1 MQFSE
6 RQLMTSSEPLK
17 LVEFALNMVRDA
29 VYLVD
34 SQTRFFYVNDEACRM
49 LGYSSEELLEK
60 SVTDIDPVW
69 GVEDIHAMWKRVRE
83 QSGGGVFTFETS
95 HKNKNGM
102 MIPVEVSSNPFV
114 YEESNYS
121 MCVVKDIRERKYLE
135 QMTHVREQEFRV
147 LVENSPDMVVRFNTS
162 LKCEYAN
169 PAALRQLRLT
179 AEEFRGRSLR
189 EKLGD
194 LSCVRH
200 IERLISEVIA
210 SQTEAEGEL
219 VESDSRLSEGTVVN
233 HTRCVPE
240 FDCNGQLISVMVVGR
255 DITAIH
261 NAEKRLEHSHMR
273 LRLLARQR
281 EVSREEERKRI
292 AREIH
297 DELGQHLTSLRM
309 GISLLRIQFGKD
321 NSQLHERVMHLM
333 GLTDKTI
340 QVVRNVA
347 TRLRPNVLD
356 MGLTPA
362 LEWLRDEFISR
373 HIGCCCRLIAPEQEV
388 RLNDEQATAAFR
400 VAQEFLTN
408 ISRHAQATEVIILIV
423 RQTNAVV
430 LTVRDN
436 GRGFECCDKRKD
448 NSFGLMGMRER
459 GRMLGGNV
467 EIESHPSVGTR
478 VTLTIPLDQ
487 VANNIEDF
495 EIYNG

>member
-6 RQLMTSSEPLK
+6 RQLKTSSEPLK

-29 VYLVD
+29 VFLID
-34 SQTRFFYVNDEACRM
+34 SQTRFFYVNDEACRI
-49 LGYSSEELLEK
+49 LGYSSKELLEM
-60 SVTDIDPVW
+60 SVSDIDPGW
-69 GVEDIHAMWKRVRE
+69 SKEDILAMWRRVRG
-83 QSGGGVFTFETS
+83 QSSGGSYSFETY
-95 HKNKNGM
+95 HKSKQGE
-102 MIPVEVSSNPFV
+102 MIPVEVSSNPFI
-114 YEESNYS
+114 YEEGDYS
-121 MCVVKDIRERKYLE
+121 MCVVKDIRERKHLE
-135 QMTHVREQEFRV
+135 QMAHVREQEFRV
-147 LVENSPDMVVRFNTS
+147 LVENSPDMVVRFDTN
-162 LKCEYAN
+162 LKCQYAN
-169 PAALRQLRLT
+169 PAALRHLHLS
-179 AEEFRGRSLR
+179 AEELRGRTLR
-189 EKLGD
+189 ELLGD
-194 LSCVRH
+194 LPCVQH
-200 IERLISEVIA
+200 IERLIREVIV
-210 SQTEAEGEL
+210 SQIEAEGEL
-219 VESDSRLSEGTVVN
+219 VESDSPLTGGTIIN

-240 FDCNGQLISVMVVGR
+240 FDQHGCLVSVMVVGR

-261 NAEKRLEHSHMR
+261 YAEKKLEDSHMR
-273 LRLLARQR
+273 LRLLAQQR

-309 GISLLRIQFGKD
+309 GISLLRIQFSKD
-321 NSQLHERVMHLM
+321 NPQLHERVVHLM
-333 GLTDKTI
+333 GLADKTI

-400 VAQEFLTN
+400 VAQESLTN

-423 RQTNAVV
+423 RHTNSVV

-436 GRGFECCDKRKD
+436 GRGFDCEQRKD
-448 NSFGLMGMRER
+448 NAFGLMSMRER

-478 VTLTIPLDQ
+478 VTLTIPLNQ
-487 VANNIEDF
+487 VTHNIEDL
-495 EIYNG
+495 ESYNG

>member
-6 RQLMTSSEPLK
+6 RQLKMSGEPLK

-29 VYLVD
+29 VYLID
-34 SQTRFFYVNDEACRM
+34 SETRFFYVNDESSRM
-49 LGYSSEELLEK
+49 LGYSNEEML
-60 SVTDIDPVW
+60 SMRVSDIDPAW
-69 GVEDIHAMWKRVRE
+69 SREDIFAMWQRVRE
-83 QSGGGVFTFETS
+83 QRGSGSFTFETC
-95 HKNKNGM
+95 HKSKQGE
-102 MIPVEVSSNPFV
+102 MITVEVSSNPFV

-121 MCVVKDIRERKYLE
+121 MCVVKDIRERKKLE
-135 QMTHVREQEFRV
+135 QMAHVREQEFRV
-147 LVENSPDMVVRFNTS
+147 LVENSPDMVVRFGTD
-162 LKCEYAN
+162 LRCQYAN
-169 PAALRQLRLT
+169 PAALRHLHLS
-179 AEEFRGRSLR
+179 AEELRGRTLR
-189 EKLGD
+189 EQLGD
-194 LSCVRH
+194 LSCVGH
-200 IERLISEVIA
+200 IERLITEVVSTQI
-210 SQTEAEGEL
+210 EAEGEL
-219 VESDSRLSEGTVVN
+219 VESDSPLTGGTVIN

-240 FDCNGQLISVMVVGR
+240 FDQHGSLVSVMVVGR

-261 NAEKRLEHSHMR
+261 YAEKKLEDSHMR

-309 GISLLRIQFGKD
+309 GISLLRIQFSKD
-321 NSQLHERVMHLM
+321 NPLLHERVVHLM
-333 GLTDKTI
+333 GLADKTI

-373 HIGCCCRLIAPEQEV
+373 HQGCCCRLIAPEQEV

-400 VAQEFLTN
+400 VAQESLTN
-408 ISRHAQATEVIILIV
+408 ISRHAQASEVVILVI
-423 RQTNAVV
+423 RHARSVV

-436 GRGFECCDKRKD
+436 GCGFVCDQRKD
-448 NSFGLMGMRER
+448 NAFGLMGMRER

-467 EIESHPSVGTR
+467 DIESHPSVGTR
-478 VTLTIPLDQ
+478 VTLTIPLNQ
-487 VANNIEDF
+487 VTNHIEDLGLN
-495 EIYNG
+495 NGK

>member
-6 RQLMTSSEPLK
+6 RHLKTSDEPLK

-29 VYLVD
+29 VYLID
-34 SQTRFFYVNDEACRM
+34 SETRFFYVNDESCRM
-49 LGYSSEELLEK
+49 LGYSNEELLNMTV
-60 SVTDIDPVW
+60 SDIDPAW
-69 GVEDIHAMWKRVRE
+69 TIDDIFAMWKRVRE
-83 QSGGGVFTFETS
+83 QSGGRSFTFETY
-95 HKNKNGM
+95 HKSKQGE
-102 MIPVEVSSNPFV
+102 MIAVEVSSNPFV

-121 MCVVKDIRERKYLE
+121 MCVVKDIRERKHLE
-135 QMTHVREQEFRV
+135 QMAHVREQEFRV
-147 LVENSPDMVVRFNTS
+147 LVENSPDMVVRFDTD
-162 LKCEYAN
+162 LKCQYAN
-169 PAALRQLRLT
+169 PAALRHLHLS
-179 AEEFRGRSLR
+179 AEELRGRSLR
-189 EKLGD
+189 ELLGD
-194 LSCVRH
+194 LSCVGH
-200 IERLISEVIA
+200 IERLIKEVVSTQI
-210 SQTEAEGEL
+210 EAEGEL
-219 VESDSRLSEGTVVN
+219 VESDSPLTGGTVIN

-240 FDCNGQLISVMVVGR
+240 FDQHGNLVSVMVVGR

-261 NAEKRLEHSHMR
+261 YAEKKLEDSHMR

-309 GISLLRIQFGKD
+309 GISLLRIQFSKD
-321 NSQLHERVMHLM
+321 NPLLHERVVHLM
-333 GLTDKTI
+333 GLADKTI

-373 HIGCCCRLIAPEQEV
+373 HMGCCCRLIAPEQEV

-400 VAQEFLTN
+400 VAQESLTN
-408 ISRHAQATEVIILIV
+408 ISRHAQASEVIILIV
-423 RQTNAVV
+423 RHTNSVV

-436 GRGFECCDKRKD
+436 GRGFDCDQRKD
-448 NSFGLMGMRER
+448 NAFGLMGMRER

-478 VTLTIPLDQ
+478 VTLTIPLNQ
-487 VANNIEDF
+487 VTTNIEDL
-495 EIYNG
+495 ESYNG

>member
-6 RQLMTSSEPLK
+6 RHLKTSDEPLK

-29 VYLVD
+29 VYLID
-34 SQTRFFYVNDEACRM
+34 SETRFFYVNDESCRM
-49 LGYSSEELLEK
+49 LGYSNEELLNMTV
-60 SVTDIDPVW
+60 SDIDPAW
-69 GVEDIHAMWKRVRE
+69 TIDDIFAMWKRVRE
-83 QSGGGVFTFETS
+83 QSGGRSFTFETY
-95 HKNKNGM
+95 HKSKQGE
-102 MIPVEVSSNPFV
+102 MIAVEVSSNPFV

-121 MCVVKDIRERKYLE
+121 MCVVKDIRERKHLE
-135 QMTHVREQEFRV
+135 QMAHVREQEFRV
-147 LVENSPDMVVRFNTS
+147 LVENSPDMVVRFDTD
-162 LKCEYAN
+162 LKCQYAN
-169 PAALRQLRLT
+169 PAALRHLHLS
-179 AEEFRGRSLR
+179 AEELRGRSLR
-189 EKLGD
+189 ELLGD
-194 LSCVRH
+194 LSCVGH
-200 IERLISEVIA
+200 IERLIKEVVSTQI
-210 SQTEAEGEL
+210 EAEGEL
-219 VESDSRLSEGTVVN
+219 VESDSPLTGGTVVN

-240 FDCNGQLISVMVVGR
+240 FDQHGNLVSVMVVGR

-261 NAEKRLEHSHMR
+261 YAEKKLEDSHMR

-309 GISLLRIQFGKD
+309 GISLLRIQFSKD
-321 NSQLHERVMHLM
+321 NPLLHERVVHLM
-333 GLTDKTI
+333 GLADKTI

-373 HIGCCCRLIAPEQEV
+373 HMGCCCRLIAPEQEV

-400 VAQEFLTN
+400 VAQESLTN
-408 ISRHAQATEVIILIV
+408 ISRHAQASEVIILIV
-423 RQTNAVV
+423 RHTNSVV

-436 GRGFECCDKRKD
+436 GRGFECDQRKD
-448 NSFGLMGMRER
+448 NAFGLMGMRER

-478 VTLTIPLDQ
+478 VTLTIPLNQ
-487 VANNIEDF
+487 VTTNIEDL
-495 EIYNG
+495 ESYNG

>member
-6 RQLMTSSEPLK
+6 RQLKTSDEPLK

-29 VYLVD
+29 VYLID
-34 SQTRFFYVNDEACRM
+34 SETRFFYVNDESCRM
-49 LGYSSEELLEK
+49 LGYSNEELLNMTV
-60 SVTDIDPVW
+60 SDIDPAW
-69 GVEDIHAMWKRVRE
+69 TIDDIFAMWKRVRE
-83 QSGGGVFTFETS
+83 QSGGRSFTFETY
-95 HKNKNGM
+95 HKSKQGE
-102 MIPVEVSSNPFV
+102 MIAVEVSSNPFV

-121 MCVVKDIRERKYLE
+121 MCVVKDIRERKHLE
-135 QMTHVREQEFRV
+135 QMAHVREQEFRV
-147 LVENSPDMVVRFNTS
+147 LVENSPDMVVRFGTD
-162 LKCEYAN
+162 LKCQYAN
-169 PAALRQLRLT
+169 PAALRHLNLS
-179 AEEFRGRSLR
+179 AEDLRGRSIR
-189 EKLGD
+189 ELLGD
-194 LSCVRH
+194 LSCVGH
-200 IERLISEVIA
+200 IERLIKEVVSTQI
-210 SQTEAEGEL
+210 EAEGEL
-219 VESDSRLSEGTVVN
+219 VESDSPLTGGTVIN

-240 FDCNGQLISVMVVGR
+240 FDQHGNLESVMVVGR

-261 NAEKRLEHSHMR
+261 YAEKKLEDSHMR

-309 GISLLRIQFGKD
+309 GISLLRIQFSED
-321 NSQLHERVMHLM
+321 NPLLHERLVHLM
-333 GLTDKTI
+333 GLADKTI

-373 HIGCCCRLIAPEQEV
+373 HMGCCCRLIAPEQEV

-400 VAQEFLTN
+400 VAQESLTN
-408 ISRHAQATEVIILIV
+408 ISRHAQASEVIILIV
-423 RQTNAVV
+423 RHTNSVV

-436 GRGFECCDKRKD
+436 GHGFDCDQRKD
-448 NSFGLMGMRER
+448 NAFGLMGMRER

-478 VTLTIPLDQ
+478 VTLTIPLNQ
-487 VANNIEDF
+487 VTTNIEDL
-495 EIYNG
+495 ESYNG

>member
-6 RQLMTSSEPLK
+6 QHLKTSDEPLK

-29 VYLVD
+29 VYLID
-34 SQTRFFYVNDEACRM
+34 SETRFFYVNDESCRM
-49 LGYSSEELLEK
+49 LGYSNEELLNMTV
-60 SVTDIDPVW
+60 SDIDPAW
-69 GVEDIHAMWKRVRE
+69 TIDDIFAMWKRVRE
-83 QSGGGVFTFETS
+83 QNGGRSFTFETY
-95 HKNKNGM
+95 HKSKQGE
-102 MIPVEVSSNPFV
+102 MIAVEVSSNPFV

-121 MCVVKDIRERKYLE
+121 MCVVKDIRERKHLE
-135 QMTHVREQEFRV
+135 QMAHVREQEFRV
-147 LVENSPDMVVRFNTS
+147 LVENSPDMVVRFDTD
-162 LKCEYAN
+162 LKCQYAN
-169 PAALRQLRLT
+169 PAALRHLHLT
-179 AEEFRGRSLR
+179 AEELRGRSLR
-189 EKLGD
+189 ELLGD
-194 LSCVRH
+194 LSCVGH
-200 IERLISEVIA
+200 IERLIKEVVSTQI
-210 SQTEAEGEL
+210 EAEGEL
-219 VESDSRLSEGTVVN
+219 VESDSPLTGGTVIN

-240 FDCNGQLISVMVVGR
+240 FDQHGNLVSVMVVGR

-261 NAEKRLEHSHMR
+261 YAEKKLEDSHMR

-309 GISLLRIQFGKD
+309 GISLLRIQFSKD
-321 NSQLHERVMHLM
+321 NPLLRERVVHLM
-333 GLTDKTI
+333 GLADKTI

-373 HIGCCCRLIAPEQEV
+373 HMGCCCRLIAPEEEV

-400 VAQEFLTN
+400 VAQESLTN
-408 ISRHAQATEVIILIV
+408 ISRHAQASEVIILIV
-423 RQTNAVV
+423 RHTNSVV

-436 GRGFECCDKRKD
+436 GRGFDCDQRKD
-448 NSFGLMGMRER
+448 NAFGLMGMRER

-478 VTLTIPLDQ
+478 VTLTIPLNQ
-487 VANNIEDF
+487 VTTNIEDL
-495 EIYNG
+495 ESYNG